1 MKRSKKICLVTHCI
15 LNGNAKVEGLCN
27 YKGAVK
33 EVVEFLMNK
42 DFGIIQLPCPEIN
55 LYGIKRWGHVKEQ
68 FNTPYF
74 RENCTSLLKPII
86 NQIEDYK
93 NNGYEIAL
101 VLGIDGSPS
110 CGINY
115 TCSSKKWSGELSG
128 NENLSKILKDIS
140 TIKSPGVF
148 MEIFRKNLESIGVNP
163 IYLTLN
169 ESNVES
175 SIEAIKNYL

>member
-15 LNGNAKVEGLCN
+15 LNGNAKVEGLCS

-33 EVVEFLMNK
+33 EVVELLINK

-68 FNTPYF
+68 FDTPYF
-74 RENCTSLLKPII
+74 RENCISLLKPII

-115 TCSSKKWSGELSG
+115 TCSSKKWGGELSG
-128 NENLSKILKDIS
+128 NESLSEILNDIS

-148 MEIFRKNLESIGVNP
+148 MEIFKNNLESIGVNP
-163 IYLTLN
+163 TYLTLN

-175 SIEAIKNYL
+175 SIEAIKNYF